1 MALVRALAA
10 VLLRQLDRRFKMLS
24 WHPER
29 IILSHGRW
37 FDSNASETLQ
47 RTFGWTLQPIAQ
59 AATKAVHLSMVDI
72 ATLPR
77 QVRLTRG
84 G

>member
-10 VLLRQLDRRFKMLS
+10 VLLRQLDRRFKNAVVAPRA
-24 WHPER
+24 HR
-29 IILSHGRW
+29 SHGPW

-47 RTFGWTLQPIAQ
+47 RTFGWTLQPIAH

-72 ATLPR
+72 ATLSR
-77 QVRLTRG
+77 QVRLTQG